1 MVTDAL
7 GSGRGLEALTW
18 MSTKDVRA
26 ADGFGL
32 PVTVF
37 TVLLA
42 TGLDPGLRAEP
53 LGGPEYVGV
62 IQLLDPRSVPEE
74 SDVR

>member
-7 GSGRGLEALTW
+7 GAGRGLEALTW
-18 MSTKDVRA
+18 METRQFHA

-37 TVLLA
+37 TVVLA

-53 LGGPEYVGV
+53 LGGPDKAGV
-62 IQLLDPRSVPEE
+62 VQLLDPRIVP
-74 SDVR
+74 DTDGR

>member
-7 GSGRGLEALTW
+7 GSGRGLEALAW

-53 LGGPEYVGV
+53 LGGPDCAGV
-62 IQLLDPRSVPEE
+62 VQLLDPRSVPGEKE
-74 SDVR
+74 GQ